1 MFGCK
6 NNYKKAVAAE
16 IADLLMSGEI
26 IILNVFSM
34 IIL

>member
-6 NNYKKAVAAE
+6 NNYKNAVVAE